1 MSNLSDNK
9 FKDQKVTADGS
20 NRAFIEARNIKTL
33 WFNTGT
39 LCNIECKNCYIESSP
54 KNDSLAY
61 LTFDEV
67 KSFIDEA
74 IDKNLGTNEIGFTGG
89 EPFMNKD
96 IMKMIDYSLRK
107 HLKVLVLSNAMKP
120 MLNRTKELIKL
131 NHSNLT
137 IRVSIDHYEKEKHEE
152 IRGKNTYDV
161 MLQGLKWL
169 NENNFITLTYGLK
182 RTGLE
187 TSNFLDH
194 LKFPSI
200 FILKQLVILLP
211 FFGLVYLLIN
221 KFKLKLNLKD
231 KKLLFLVFINLLPI
245 LLMLLTSMIT
255 GSRIRTMWMTPFYLF
270 FGVFAVYLFKN
281 QINLKKLNSFLYGFV
296 FLVLLSPILYSYI
309 SVKQTNK
316 RTDYFG
322 KEIADLVERR
332 WNKNF
337 SNEIMYVVGDEWF
350 AGNLSYHLPS
360 RPKWFLE
367 LKDKVNSLD
376 PNGGIIYVGNPEV
389 LKKICPG
396 DFGQMDKHGYCM
408 IGSR

>member
-61 LTFDEV
+61 LTFEEV

-107 HLKVLVLSNAMKP
+107 RLKVLVLSNAMKP

-169 NENNFITLTYGLK
+169 NENNFNYTLATRLLWNEKEEDLRKNFGTFIKNNNLRLDTNSPKELVTFAEMDEKIDTPEITTSCWDILNKDPNDIMCSWSRMVVRKKNSKNPSVIACTLLPYADEFDLGETLT
-182 RTGLE
+182 
-187 TSNFLDH
+187 
-194 LKFPSI
+194 
-200 FILKQLVILLP
+200 
-211 FFGLVYLLIN
+211 
-221 KFKLKLNLKD
+221 
-231 KKLLFLVFINLLPI
+231 
-245 LLMLLTSMIT
+245 
-255 GSRIRTMWMTPFYLF
+255 
-270 FGVFAVYLFKN
+270 
-281 QINLKKLNSFLYGFV
+281 
-296 FLVLLSPILYSYI
+296 
-309 SVKQTNK
+309 
-316 RTDYFG
+316 
-322 KEIADLVERR
+322 
-332 WNKNF
+332 
-337 SNEIMYVVGDEWF
+337 
-350 AGNLSYHLPS
+350 
-360 RPKWFLE
+360 
-367 LKDKVNSLD
+367 NSLQKIYL
-376 PNGGIIYVGNPEV
+376 NHKHCSKFCVLGGSS
-389 LKKICPG
+389 C
-396 DFGQMDKHGYCM
+396 
-408 IGSR
+408 S

>member
-61 LTFDEV
+61 LTFEEV

-96 IMKMIDYSLRK
+96 IMKMIGYSLRK
-107 HLKVLVLSNAMKP
+107 RLKVLVLSNAMKP

-152 IRGKNTYDV
+152 IRGKNTFDV

-169 NENNFITLTYGLK
+169 NENNFNYTLATRLLWNEKEEDLRKNFGTFIKNNNLRLDTNSPKELVTFAEMDEKIDTPEITTSCWDILNKDPNDIMCSWSRMVVRKKNSKNPSVIACTLLPYADEFDLGDTLT
-182 RTGLE
+182 
-187 TSNFLDH
+187 
-194 LKFPSI
+194 
-200 FILKQLVILLP
+200 
-211 FFGLVYLLIN
+211 
-221 KFKLKLNLKD
+221 
-231 KKLLFLVFINLLPI
+231 
-245 LLMLLTSMIT
+245 
-255 GSRIRTMWMTPFYLF
+255 
-270 FGVFAVYLFKN
+270 
-281 QINLKKLNSFLYGFV
+281 
-296 FLVLLSPILYSYI
+296 
-309 SVKQTNK
+309 
-316 RTDYFG
+316 
-322 KEIADLVERR
+322 
-332 WNKNF
+332 
-337 SNEIMYVVGDEWF
+337 
-350 AGNLSYHLPS
+350 
-360 RPKWFLE
+360 
-367 LKDKVNSLD
+367 NSLQKIYL
-376 PNGGIIYVGNPEV
+376 NHKHCSKFCVLGGSS
-389 LKKICPG
+389 C
-396 DFGQMDKHGYCM
+396 
-408 IGSR
+408 S